1 MPGSRSPSTT
11 SAGEREDMVPGQADE
26 QSPLLEHGRRTVSFD
41 TISSPV
47 QPEPSPRQQPSRS
60 RSSPGTNSSKT
71 SAVDFGYSS
80 KSTPDLARRWT
91 VSDEEEIMSSSPPF
105 PPIKTSTDTGSTSAS
120 KAQAVT
126 PTMTPVQAA
135 AVRSYTA
142 AEHAIHKADT
152 NLSWGDPAGLPMR
165 GINDENLVI
174 FRRAIGINSGLAGES
189 DPRSLE
195 EGRKRA
201 VGMYAATM
209 KAQREKRVKHAL
221 IDFLLYASH
230 LAQILIGATLTAFG
244 PSAGKHAILIT
255 VLGAINTVIAG
266 VLALIKG
273 QGLPERLRHDQSEFR
288 KLQDWIEQT
297 EALLAVGVIGR
308 NRKEVGLLVQVAFKK
323 YNAVRQSEENNRN
336 ENYVRVSAPD
346 PQASRSG
353 SGSVSAAAADHGGH
367 TGQMGKLLDHSHEG
381 GGTGTG
387 GGYQSDLES
396 APHLKLP
403 I

>member
-1 MPGSRSPSTT
+1 MS
-11 SAGEREDMVPGQADE
+11 SA
-26 QSPLLEHGRRTVSFD
+26 SPL
-41 TISSPV
+41 
-47 QPEPSPRQQPSRS
+47 
-60 RSSPGTNSSKT
+60 
-71 SAVDFGYSS
+71 
-80 KSTPDLARRWT
+80 
-91 VSDEEEIMSSSPPF
+91 PPT
-105 PPIKTSTDTGSTSAS
+105 KTSTDTGSTSTS
-120 KAQAVT
+120 KAPAVT

-135 AVRSYTA
+135 AVRSFTA
-142 AEHAIHKADT
+142 AERGIIKADT

-165 GINDENLVI
+165 GTNDENLVI

-195 EGRKRA
+195 EGRSRA
-201 VGMYAATM
+201 VGMYAAAM

-230 LAQILIGATLTAFG
+230 LAQILIGAALTGFG
-244 PSAGKHAILIT
+244 PSAGKHEILIT

-336 ENYVRVSAPD
+336 ENYVRVSSSAPD
-346 PQASRSG
+346 PLATG
-353 SGSVSAAAADHGGH
+353 SGGVPADGHAA
-367 TGQMGKLLDHSHEG
+367 KLLDHHEG
-381 GGTGTG
+381 SYGSAPDHPARGAGNGRVG
-387 GGYQSDLES
+387 GGSHS
-396 APHLKLP
+396 GH
-403 I
+403 